1 MSKNSHGGM
10 GMVVRGNCEGGDGC
24 DFDGVAVYV
33 ISMLNFTVLQ
43 LPCYL

>member
-1 MSKNSHGGM
+1 MSKNTHGDM
-10 GMVVRGNCEGGDGC
+10 GMVVRGNCESCDSF

-33 ISMLNFTVLQ
+33 MLMLNFTVLQ